1 VAEPQYLRV
10 VEQIAHLIDDGHYF
24 RDGRGGKLPSL
35 RDMRIEFDVGPTTL
49 KMALAILEDRGV
61 IRSKQGDGFYVTTDH
76 RAKRGGYRRS
86 PLPAETSGPSE
97 DAAGAQPD
105 DD

>member
-1 VAEPQYLRV
+1 MAEPQYRRV
-10 VEQIAHLIDDGHYF
+10 VAKIAALIDDGYYF

-35 RDMRIEFDVGPTTL
+35 RDMRLEFDVGPTTL

-76 RAKRGGYRRS
+76 RAKRGGYRRK
-86 PLPAETSGPSE
+86 PIPAETPEPSE
-97 DAAGAQPD
+97 DTDSAQPD
-105 DD
+105 SD